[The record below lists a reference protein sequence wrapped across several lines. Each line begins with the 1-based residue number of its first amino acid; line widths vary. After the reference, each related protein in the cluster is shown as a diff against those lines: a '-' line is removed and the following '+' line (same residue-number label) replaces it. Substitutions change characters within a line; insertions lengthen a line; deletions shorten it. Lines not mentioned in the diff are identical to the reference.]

1 MRKTGFTT
9 QTRRRGDLSH
19 GLVRVFG
26 VIAWFRPLNRS
37 KTENTNTH
45 EMTRNRKGYRG
56 FIASTVLLSASLFVG
71 GSFSANAQSDGSQ
84 QNKTGRAG
92 TFAITNARIVTVS
105 GAVIENGTVIIQDGK
120 IAAVG
125 ASVTAP
131 AGAERID
138 AKGLSVF
145 PGMIDAGTNL
155 GLAEI
160 PLGANATM
168 DTSETGSINANAKAI
183 LAVNPH
189 SSHVNV
195 TRVNGVTTVLS
206 APTGGLI
213 AGQSTVINLNGST
226 QGDMAVLPA
235 AGLVINFPRIST
247 FGGFTPGAS
256 GPQVVEFNDAVK
268 RRDTQI
274 DELKRVFKNAEN
286 YGRARDA
293 YLKDKSLR
301 YTATDLRLEALVP
314 YVRGQRPIIFTVER
328 ERDIR
333 AVVKFVTETKVKG
346 IIVGGQEAWRVAD
359 DLKKNNIAVIYTNI
373 YNLPVRDDDAYDF
386 LFEAPAKMQQ
396 AGMKFAISTGDG
408 GAEVRDLPYQA
419 GIAGAFGLPKD
430 EALKSVTLY
439 PAQILGV
446 SDRLGSI
453 EVGKMANIVVAD
465 GDILEPRT
473 NVKYVFIEGR
483 LLPLTSRHTE
493 LFDSFKD
500 RKESKVLIP

>member
-1 MRKTGFTT
+1 MRNRFVTADS
-9 QTRRRGDLSH
+9 QRRRASLHPLFS
-19 GLVRVFG
+19 VCFRAFRVFRG
-26 VIAWFRPLNRS
+26 WIET
-37 KTENTNTH
+37 TEYT
-45 EMTRNRKGYRG
+45 EGTRNTRTLAY
-56 FIASTVLLSASLFVG
+56 ITLASLCLG
-71 GSFSANAQSDGSQ
+71 GLFAVAAQSDGSQ

-92 TFAITNARIVTVS
+92 TFAITNSRIVTVS
-105 GAVIENGTVIIQDGK
+105 GGVIENGTVVIQDGK

-125 ASVTAP
+125 ADVAIP

-138 AKGLSVF
+138 GRGLSVF

-160 PLGANATM
+160 GQGANATM
-168 DTSETGSINANAKAI
+168 DVAETGSMNANAKAI
-183 LAVNPH
+183 LGVNPH

-195 TRVNGVTTVLS
+195 TRVNGITTVLS
-206 APTGGLI
+206 QPSGGLI
-213 AGQSTVINLNGST
+213 AGQSTVIDLNGST
-226 QGDMAVLPA
+226 QGDMVVVPA

-247 FGGFTPGAS
+247 FGGFNPGA
-256 GPQVVEFNDAVK
+256 GPQVVDFSEAVK

-274 DELKRVFKNAEN
+274 EELKTAFKKAEN
-286 YGRARDA
+286 YGRAKDA
-293 YLKDKSLR
+293 YAKDKAIP
-301 YTATDLRLEALVP
+301 YPATDTRLEALVP
-314 YVRGQRPIIFTVER
+314 YVRGERPIIFTAER

-333 AVVKFVTETKVKG
+333 AIVKFVSETKVKG
-346 IIVGGQEAWRVAD
+346 IISGGQEAWKVAD

-373 YNLPVRDDDAYDF
+373 YNLPVRDDDNYDF

-396 AGMKFAISTGDG
+396 AGVKFAISTGDG

-419 GIAGAFGLPKD
+419 GIASAFGLPKE

-453 EVGKMANIVVAD
+453 EVGKMANIVVTD
-465 GDILEPRT
+465 GDMLEPRT
-473 NVKYVFIEGR
+473 NVKYLFIEGR

-500 RKESKVLIP
+500 RKESKALIP